1 MRRIGF
7 RSSPCRG
14 WSEPFSC
21 LGRCGFCVAGVGVV
35 VVFSGELVAYLRSL
49 PAVAGASSTRIV
61 YADWFRRDCV
71 RRYRAGEHP
80 VDLFREAGLDPK
92 LIGYKRIER
101 AFARWRAE
109 ARVPALPAGR
119 PRKAPND
126 PAESADDVISGTD
139 SAGGGDAV
147 IRSDPRDL
155 LIEQQIHYIHY
166 LEERLR
172 RAETSG

>member
-1 MRRIGF
+1 M
-7 RSSPCRG
+7 
-14 WSEPFSC
+14 
-21 LGRCGFCVAGVGVV
+21 

-49 PAVAGASSTRIV
+49 PAVAGVSSTRIV

-139 SAGGGDAV
+139 SAGGAEGGSVALIQDLDCDPDSESHPGRGAATV
-147 IRSDPRDL
+147 CSDPRDL

-172 RAETSG
+172 RAESSGSPDQ

>member
-1 MRRIGF
+1 MVGTLF
-7 RSSPCRG
+7 LFG
-14 WSEPFSC
+14 ALW
-21 LGRCGFCVAGVGVV
+21 LLRCGGGVV
-35 VVFSGELVAYLRSL
+35 VAFSGELVVYLRSL

-119 PRKAPND
+119 PRKASRD
-126 PAESADDVISGTD
+126 PVDVTDGVISGTD

-147 IRSDPRDL
+147 IRSDAEVAAVPSDPRDL